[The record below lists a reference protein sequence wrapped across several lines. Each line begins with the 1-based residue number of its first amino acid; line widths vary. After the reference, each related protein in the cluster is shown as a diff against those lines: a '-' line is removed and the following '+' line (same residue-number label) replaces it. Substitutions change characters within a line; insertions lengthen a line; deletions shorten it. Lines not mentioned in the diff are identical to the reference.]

1 MKMVI
6 LKMLLIA
13 IQLCMLLCI
22 TLLPM
27 LESHSLRGHNRVHE
41 LFQRG
46 LAYHSSLEPTVCQSS
61 SCESMGRTLKASLN
75 ESVDPCDD
83 FYEFVCGGW
92 IDDHVIPDKSQEIN
106 PLTEMQ
112 GIIVEKVRE
121 AIRKESS
128 KDDPH
133 VITFARDLYK
143 SCVDKGN
150 IMIMVNALLSYQ
162 IT

>member
-1 MKMVI
+1 MV
-6 LKMLLIA
+6 LWL
-13 IQLCMLLCI
+13 
-22 TLLPM
+22 
-27 LESHSLRGHNRVHE
+27 SLSPLTQSYTIGAHNGIRE
-41 LFQRG
+41 LFRRG

-133 VITFARDLYK
+133 VVTFARDLYK